1 LPTAGEYEIEFFWL
15 DGNTPD
21 GDHQES
27 VWWEKG
33 AVCKVGLGDF
43 EVTIYVDGDTKIED
57 RETGSTYTN
66 SSEFPDDLLTDKAL
80 AEASSGN
87 YPRLDWKNNSWFD
100 VYSSDGEH
108 LDMVNHQA
116 DEAFDHACQY
126 LIEQFVNV
134 CMIENNQ
141 MPQVEGRQIM
151 VLDLD

>member
-1 LPTAGEYEIEFFWL
+1 MPTAGEYEIEFFWL

-33 AVCKVGLGDF
+33 AVCKVRLDDL
-43 EVTIYVDGDTKIED
+43 EVVIYVDGSDLFIHKVANERYTTAVELEALGIE
-57 RETGSTYTN
+57 
-66 SSEFPDDLLTDKAL
+66 TDQMLHEAL
-80 AEASSGN
+80 EHDG
-87 YPRLDWKNNSWFD
+87 YLVQENNSWFD
-100 VYSSDGEH
+100 IYTSGGEH
-108 LDMVNHQA
+108 LDMVNHEA

-126 LIEQFVNV
+126 LIEQFVNL

-141 MPQVEGRQIM
+141 IPQIEGRQVM